1 MQNVRR
7 SALGGGQDA
16 FRHPF
21 RDGLRPIRSQPRN
34 GRRTAMSGSNSVC
47 SKNVPDQVFVRTTRV
62 IRSFTND
69 VKGLSSMLLYPFW
82 MFKRCALFY
91 FAHFWR
97 LSFGDV
103 IRKNSPPG
111 IPQPFQNAVISK
123 SPAADNSLLGSSP
136 SLSLASR
143 VDQLSLVLAGAV
155 LSTPPCWPSS
165 TRLRDTRQALDA
177 LVLRLNGLK
186 GGYMHVF
193 WVDKVLKRKFG
204 TSWTLLKT
212 QFINTSESKL
222 KIASIPSGI
231 NRQNFQ
237 SVSRIQGSSSRFDAS
252 QDRLFS
258 PVTDSHPFKSLLYTI
273 VLLLSG
279 LQRLTPPPICLTIV
293 FSYQSWTRPS
303 NAGSRISNLY
313 LRRSR
318 LSMEILLRVGSRPF
332 VPWSLAAYFV
342 RVCVPFG
349 RTLEQTLACPS
360 GLYVSSRAKFRRII
374 FVHKAVERTA
384 TLKNAFPFS
393 LRPLCRGSTP
403 ITKTSKSYAP
413 SHYQTARRL
422 QASGVL
428 IDVDDTDASH
438 SVLYLTR
445 LQFPQAF
452 CKTDSKTCEAKSQMQ
467 KN

>member
-1 MQNVRR
+1 MT
-7 SALGGGQDA
+7 SALHSSFCIHRSLTATAHNHALYSSHSPG
-16 FRHPF
+16 
-21 RDGLRPIRSQPRN
+21 PIL
-34 GRRTAMSGSNSVC
+34 A
-47 SKNVPDQVFVRTTRV
+47 
-62 IRSFTND
+62 
-69 VKGLSSMLLYPFW
+69 
-82 MFKRCALFY
+82 
-91 FAHFWR
+91 
-97 LSFGDV
+97 SFGDV

-193 WVDKVLKRKFG
+193 WVDKG
-204 TSWTLLKT
+204 
-212 QFINTSESKL
+212 
-222 KIASIPSGI
+222 
-231 NRQNFQ
+231 
-237 SVSRIQGSSSRFDAS
+237 
-252 QDRLFS
+252 LFS

-332 VPWSLAAYFV
+332 VVSLGIRV
-342 RVCVPFG
+342 RLF
-349 RTLEQTLACPS
+349 
-360 GLYVSSRAKFRRII
+360 
-374 FVHKAVERTA
+374 A
-384 TLKNAFPFS
+384 TDNIHF
-393 LRPLCRGSTP
+393 
-403 ITKTSKSYAP
+403 
-413 SHYQTARRL
+413 
-422 QASGVL
+422 
-428 IDVDDTDASH
+428 
-438 SVLYLTR
+438 
-445 LQFPQAF
+445 
-452 CKTDSKTCEAKSQMQ
+452 
-467 KN
+467 